1 MFLLYRVIRQI
12 SEGRAGRESHC
23 GFFSNFL
30 SSFFRETAHNYLE
43 IYRFQNKS
51 WLTRKKSLQN

>member
-1 MFLLYRVIRQI
+1 MFLLYRVISQI
-12 SEGRAGRESHC
+12 SEGRESHC

-30 SSFFRETAHNYLE
+30 SSFFRETARNYLE